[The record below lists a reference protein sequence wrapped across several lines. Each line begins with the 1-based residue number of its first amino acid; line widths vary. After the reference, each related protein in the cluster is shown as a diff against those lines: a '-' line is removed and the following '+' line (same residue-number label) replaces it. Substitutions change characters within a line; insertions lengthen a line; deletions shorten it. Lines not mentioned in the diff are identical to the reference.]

1 MADFA
6 RYLPL
11 SQRSRTDE
19 RDVTSDRRTPTAAV
33 LREIAG
39 ALRAGGAPGWATATA
54 DGGTVAATVER
65 LVAGFDRPPTRRT
78 LDAAQRALGMQ
89 AAADM
94 PAATLEGATDAA
106 AALEA
111 RATLIAGRPQPTR
124 LVELDDAVV
133 AAVLVGD
140 ALGAEPAVPPLA
152 SGAVALRRAAAAPTP
167 IRAVISGHSLHATD
181 AGWTIGHGPALVGTA
196 HELIRF
202 LAGIGRDAPRPAV
215 EGEPGRREGE
225 PGGD

>member
-11 SQRSRTDE
+11 SQRPRADE
-19 RDVTSDRRTPTAAV
+19 RDVTSDRRAPTAAV
-33 LREIAG
+33 LREIAR
-39 ALRAGGAPGWATATA
+39 ALRAVGEPGWTAPTD
-54 DGGTVAATVER
+54 DGGTVAAVVEH
-65 LVAGFDRPPTRRT
+65 LVAGFDRRPVRRT

-89 AAADM
+89 ADPHAPAVTPDAPTRAAF
-94 PAATLEGATDAA
+94 
-106 AALEA
+106 ALES
-111 RATLIAGRPQPTR
+111 RATHITDRRQPTR

-140 ALGAEPAVPPLA
+140 ALGADLAVPALA

-181 AGWTIGHGPALVGTA
+181 AGWTIGHGPALAGTA
-196 HELIRF
+196 RELIRF
-202 LAGIGRDAPRPAV
+202 LAGIGDAAPGPA
-215 EGEPGRREGE
+215 REGE
-225 PGGD
+225 PDED